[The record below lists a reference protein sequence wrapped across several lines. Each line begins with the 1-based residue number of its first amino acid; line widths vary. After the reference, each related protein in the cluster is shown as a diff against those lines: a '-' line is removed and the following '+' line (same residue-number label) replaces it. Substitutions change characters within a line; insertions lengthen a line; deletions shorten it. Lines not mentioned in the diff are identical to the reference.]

1 MNKEMRHQN
10 RSITI
15 LMAEVNASQAL
26 YLAKQQGSNR
36 VVRFHAG
43 QAKGDR

>member
-1 MNKEMRHQN
+1 MRHKS
-10 RSITI
+10 RSFTI
-15 LMAEVNASQAL
+15 LVAEVTASQAL
-26 YLAKQQGSNR
+26 YLAKQQASNR

>member
-1 MNKEMRHQN
+1 MNKEMQYQSQ
-10 RSITI
+10 SITV
-15 LMAEVNASQAL
+15 LMAEVTTSQAL
-26 YLAKQQGSNR
+26 YLAKQQASNR